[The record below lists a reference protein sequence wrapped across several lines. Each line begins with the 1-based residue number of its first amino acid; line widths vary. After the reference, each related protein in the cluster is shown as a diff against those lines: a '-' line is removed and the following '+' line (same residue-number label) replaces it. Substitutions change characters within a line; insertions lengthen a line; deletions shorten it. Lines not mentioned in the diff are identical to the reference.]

1 VSKTLNE
8 TIIERIGAILLLKSE
23 SGIWVAIDSENRL
36 VVSTDKETW
45 EELKL
50 DEAQSNTIAG
60 AGFRVK

>member
-50 DEAQSNTIAG
+50 DEAQWNTIAG